1 MDQKPEIQY
10 VGQFYVYGSEVQA
23 EKKKQQKKNQLPKIP
38 KPVREH
44 YVYIDPAAVCG
55 IAVAA
60 VMLVVLIVGAFQ
72 LRTAMDAYNRQSEI
86 LSSVRRENAR
96 LEHQYRTSLDM
107 DAVRDRAESLGMV
120 DAEEAEH
127 TSVRVTVPEKP
138 KEESLWDRIKWHLKG
153 LLYGVDESKADEIFE
168 GDALSNIGTGENID

>member
-38 KPVREH
+38 KPTREH
-44 YVYIDPAAVCG
+44 YIYIDPAAVCG

-72 LRTAMDAYNRQSEI
+72 LRGAMNELNVWRG
-86 LSSVRRENAR
+86 
-96 LEHQYRTSLDM
+96 T
-107 DAVRDRAESLGMV
+107 RDKQGYSYC
-120 DAEEAEH
+120 
-127 TSVRVTVPEKP
+127 
-138 KEESLWDRIKWHLKG
+138 I
-153 LLYGVDESKADEIFE
+153 
-168 GDALSNIGTGENID
+168 

>member
-38 KPVREH
+38 KPTREH
-44 YVYIDPAAVCG
+44 YIYIDPAAVCG

-60 VMLVVLIVGAFQ
+60 VMLVVL
-72 LRTAMDAYNRQSEI
+72 
-86 LSSVRRENAR
+86 SSVRRENAR
-96 LEHQYRTSLDM
+96 LEHQYRTGLDI

-120 DAEEAEH
+120 DAAEAEH
-127 TSVRVTVPEKP
+127 TSLRVTVPERA
-138 KEESLWDRIKWHLKG
+138 KEESLWDRVMWHLKG

-168 GDALSNIGTGENID
+168 KDVLSNIGSGENID